1 VIIDSHVHVGRD
13 NFSVASLRLGI
24 DELIVDMDK
33 EGVDKAIIFP
43 FPVPQFVVGNDKYW
57 YFKENEELLQHRKKY
72 PDRIYIAAGAN
83 FSDKM
88 CIEHVNRMAMDGDI
102 CAVKFH
108 SRAAGYGPEEINS
121 EHLGLLSELN
131 IPLILHV
138 GSGYEKEF
146 IDRSKSISII
156 GAIKFA
162 KANPSIKII
171 IAHLGMLHERLYEA
185 LDLPNVAIDTS
196 AISWYDEDK
205 SEILAKEHL
214 ENLPHKASEIIE
226 MLLVK
231 GYEEKVLFGSDNPY
245 GVSYKKELNLVMES
259 NIKQEQLQK
268 LLCDNALN
276 WFNLNV

>member
-1 VIIDSHVHVGRD
+1 MIIDSHVHVGKD
-13 NFSVASLRLGI
+13 NFPIAPLRLGI
-24 DELIVDMDK
+24 DELIAGMDN
-33 EGVDKAIIFP
+33 EGIDKAIIFP
-43 FPVPQFVVGNDKYW
+43 FPVPKFVVGNDRYW
-57 YFKENEELLQHRKKY
+57 YFKENEELLRHRKEY

-121 EHLGLLSELN
+121 EHLGVISELN

-146 IDRSKSISII
+146 IERGKSISIT
-156 GAIKFA
+156 GAITFA
-162 KANPSIKII
+162 KGNPNIRKIKFP
-171 IAHLGMLHERLYEA
+171 LGMLHKRLYEA
-185 LDLPNVAIDTS
+185 LDLPNVAVDTS

-214 ENLPHKASEIIE
+214 EHLPHKASEIIE

-245 GVSYKKELNLVMES
+245 GVSYKKELSLVMES

-268 LLCDNALN
+268 LLCENALN
-276 WFNLNV
+276 WFSLK